1 MLPIKKSNKWLK
13 VFLVYSVIVFL
24 GFIATRMILGSEI
37 EGRMIAIY
45 ALIAFGSAC
54 LPVLAGYY
62 GKTLFFMIYTSS
74 NLIALLYMFRLV
86 LIDGAKGWADLTSI
100 VVYIYL
106 LPVGAFL
113 ALLAEIIHYFRN
125 KRSMQP

>member
-1 MLPIKKSNKWLK
+1 MLPIKKSNKWLN
-13 VFLVYSVIVFL
+13 VFLIYTVIVFL
-24 GFIATRMILGSEI
+24 GFIATRMILGSDLT
-37 EGRMIAIY
+37 GRLIAIY
-45 ALIAFGSAC
+45 ALIALGSAF

-86 LIDGAKGWADLTSI
+86 LIDGATGWADLTSI

-113 ALLAEIIHYFRN
+113 GFLAEVIRHFRN
-125 KRSMQP
+125 KKT